1 MPGSLTLVEAVKTAL
16 ANGETKRAGVI
27 SQFARTGGFLNA
39 LEFMTIPGGAY
50 AYNLEAQLP
59 AIAFRG
65 IGESYTAS
73 TGVIN
78 PQTEALKIAG
88 GDIDVDVALVKM
100 YGPQTRTS
108 QEVMKI
114 KALAASYTSKLIKGD
129 SSSNPREFDGLQVR
143 ISPTGTQFFENG
155 ATSGG
160 DPLSLFKLDTMI
172 ASVAGPNKQLWLSRA
187 MILRLTQAA
196 RNVGISGT
204 INYEANQFGQKIAFY
219 NGIPLIEA
227 YPDSD
232 GTEPIAFDEAAAGG
246 GTTATSI
253 YCVSIGDGYVRG
265 LQNGD
270 MEVRDLGET
279 DVAPVYRTRTEWLTG
294 LVIENGR
301 GVARL
306 RGISNAAVTV

>member
-1 MPGSLTLVEAVKTAL
+1 MPGSLTLVEAAKNAL
-16 ANGETKRAGVI
+16 NNGETKRAAVI
-27 SQFARTGGFLNA
+27 AQFARTGGFLNA
-39 LEFMTIPGGAY
+39 LEFLTIPGGAY

-59 AIAFRG
+59 GIAFRG

-100 YGPQTRTS
+100 YGPQTRAS
-108 QEVMKI
+108 QEAMKI
-114 KALAASYTSKLIKGD
+114 KSLAAGYTAKIIKGD
-129 SSSNPREFDGLQVR
+129 SESNPREFDGLQKRV
-143 ISPTGTQFFENG
+143 TGTQLHDNG
-155 ATSGG
+155 STSGG

-172 ASVAGPNKQLWLSRA
+172 ASVAGPNKQLWLPRA

-196 RNVGISGT
+196 RSVGVSGT
-204 INYEANQFGQKIAFY
+204 ISYEPNQFGQKIAFY

-232 GTEPIAFDEAAAGG
+232 GIEPIAFDEAGQGG
-246 GTTATSI
+246 GSTATSI

-294 LVIENGR
+294 LLIENGR

-306 RGISNAAVTV
+306 RGISNAAVVA